1 VLRLDLGA
9 GPEVDRLEDL
19 SEWPVLSPEE
29 KARALRFVRFRD
41 GRHFVRCRGG
51 LRLILAQLT
60 GTSASALVFCFGR
73 GGKPELAAGTGQPDA
88 GLPRFNVTHSHS
100 QALIG
105 LSLGREIGVD
115 LERLRPI
122 SQADRIVESY
132 FTPAE
137 QAQFVGL
144 DAPARA
150 EAFLRGWTRKE
161 AILKAKGV
169 GLAGLA
175 AGYETMFGTKPL
187 SGQFELASPLYRI
200 EDWILWE
207 AAPGEEFVAALAV
220 AESSHPPSPGTAERS
235 I

>member
-1 VLRLDLGA
+1 
-9 GPEVDRLEDL
+9 
-19 SEWPVLSPEE
+19 
-29 KARALRFVRFRD
+29 
-41 GRHFVRCRGG
+41 
-51 LRLILAQLT
+51 LILAQLT

-88 GLPRFNVTHSHS
+88 ALPRFNVTHSHS
-100 QALIG
+100 QALIA

-137 QAQFVGL
+137 QAHFAGL

-175 AGYETMFGTKPL
+175 AGYETMFGTKSL
-187 SGQFELASPLYRI
+187 SGQFEPASPVHRI

-207 AAPGEEFVAALAV
+207 AAPGDDYVAALAV
-220 AESSHPPSPGTAERS
+220 AESSHPPSPGAAA
-235 I
+235 